1 MGSLKGL
8 LREIQQILI
17 EEREPPERL
26 VLNPDSVRVFG
37 KLVIIPPFG
46 KLYVI
51 GDIHGEQDS
60 LREIL
65 NFVFEKF
72 REERD
77 YIVFLGDYADRGTEG
92 LEVFE
97 ELFELKKRLRERLI
111 LLRGNHEDRGMNR
124 FYGFLSE
131 LYWKLGPES
140 SEVYAE
146 LEKIYDLLPICAYV
160 PEKLIM
166 VHGGA
171 TVPPI
176 TLEEIARGREE
187 LQLLWNDPLD
197 EDYMPRGGGTRAFSE
212 EELGWFLDSVRARVM
227 IRGHQFLGAKG
238 HKLFGDK
245 LISLF
250 SARYGHRGAKIALL
264 EVDLEESFER
274 ASQIIKGLHLL

>member
-1 MGSLKGL
+1 MESLKKL
-8 LREIQQILI
+8 LKDIQQILL
-17 EEREPPERL
+17 EEREPPEKL
-26 VLNPDSVRVFG
+26 VFDSDSVRTFG
-37 KLVIIPPFG
+37 KLVVIPPRG
-46 KLYVI
+46 KLYVV

-65 NFVFEKF
+65 SFIFERFHEK
-72 REERD
+72 ED
-77 YIVFLGDYADRGTEG
+77 YMVFLGDYADRGTEG

-97 ELFELKKRLRERLI
+97 ELFELKKRLRRRLI
-111 LLRGNHEDRGMNR
+111 LLRGNHEDRSMNR

-140 SEVYAE
+140 SEIYAE
-146 LEKIYDLLPICAYV
+146 LEKIYELLPICAYV
-160 PEKLIM
+160 SEKLIM

-176 TLEEIARGREE
+176 TLEEIARGKEE

-197 EDYMPRGGGTRAFSE
+197 EDYMPRGGETRAFSE
-212 EELGWFLDSVRARVM
+212 EELGWFLDSVKAKVM

-264 EVDLEESFER
+264 EINLEEDIEE
-274 ASQIIKGLHLL
+274 ASQLVKGLYLL